1 MIEWFPSLGYTILSS
16 GKLLILYLEVNK
28 MSKYIKQ
35 DDTTIRREQKFAIIE
50 ENLKAWFSN
59 YRTHNK
65 ISHKVLE
72 VWINNYKRKI

>member
-1 MIEWFPSLGYTILSS
+1 
-16 GKLLILYLEVNK
+16 